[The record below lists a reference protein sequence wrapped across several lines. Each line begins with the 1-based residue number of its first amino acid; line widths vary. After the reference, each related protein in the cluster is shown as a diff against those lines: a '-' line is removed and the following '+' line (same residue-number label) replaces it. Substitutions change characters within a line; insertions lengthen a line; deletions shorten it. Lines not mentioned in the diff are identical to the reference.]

1 MNKELEKNVLD
12 KQYYNN
18 GNYLSLEE
26 IKIVFSDEE
35 IVNVTVK
42 ELLEL
47 KKELSKLDEI
57 KKVVEGIYIFKS
69 NDTKIAMISEILE
82 EK

>member
-1 MNKELEKNVLD
+1 MKKVLKSLEKMRSYATYDNGMDLTVNTKLRD
-12 KQYYNN
+12 EFIMTVNN
-18 GNYLSLEE
+18 
-26 IKIVFSDEE
+26 I
-35 IVNVTVK
+35 
-42 ELLEL
+42 